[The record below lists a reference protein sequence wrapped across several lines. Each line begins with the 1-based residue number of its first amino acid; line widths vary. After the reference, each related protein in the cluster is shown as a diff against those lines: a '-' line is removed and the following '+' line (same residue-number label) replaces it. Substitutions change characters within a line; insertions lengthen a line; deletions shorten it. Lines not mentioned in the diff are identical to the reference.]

1 MRQLKVFIKKEFMEL
16 YRGGKLLLLVILFV
30 LFGIMNP
37 AIAKLTPW
45 LMETMADSLKDSG
58 LTVTKVTVNALTS
71 WTQFYKNVP
80 IVLIVFLLLFSGIF
94 TAEYQKGT
102 LINIITKGMKRWKI
116 VAAKVLVMEVL
127 WTVLYWLCFGITYGY
142 NAYFWDNRI
151 AAHPVYAAGCFYLL
165 GMWLISAASLMSVML
180 KNSSGVMMA
189 TGGVFLVT
197 YLLGFLPDVKRY
209 VPAQLASSANLLT
222 EAGKATDYGAAAI
235 VAVVLTALSVIFA
248 VIIFNRRSLC

>member
-16 YRGGKLLLLVILFV
+16 YRGGKLLLLIILFV

-58 LTVTKVTVNALTS
+58 LTVTEVTVNALTS

-80 IVLIVFLLLFSGIF
+80 IVLVVFLLLFSGIF
-94 TAEYQKGT
+94 TSEYQRGT
-102 LINIITKGMKRWKI
+102 LINMITKGMKRWKV
-116 VAAKVLVMEVL
+116 VAAKVLVMEVI
-127 WTVLYWLCFGITYGY
+127 WTVLYWMCFGITYGY
-142 NAYFWDNRI
+142 NAYFWDNGI

-165 GMWLISAASLMSVML
+165 GMWLISVVSLMSVML

-189 TGGVFLVT
+189 AGGVFLIT

-222 EAGKATDYGAAAI
+222 EVGKTTDYGAAAMVTVLLTILSLICTI
-235 VAVVLTALSVIFA
+235 V
-248 VIIFNRRSLC
+248 IFNRRNLC